1 MIKKNKKILL
11 KKNNKKK
18 LNLDKI
24 AICLLGYQPTNEL
37 LELYDGLYK
46 GDKYD
51 IYVIVDD
58 NNYDV
63 LEKKKRFK
71 DFNFIKVKEETCYKY
86 GYTHLAYTV
95 KKGEP
100 SAWDKGI
107 YYFCEENKIDYKYV
121 WFIEDDVFI
130 PLPTTIKD
138 IDDKYNREGFVDLLV
153 RSDKLV
159 KKNKISIPYQQKEEL
174 NKYMEPELKSY
185 LSKSMICAI
194 RVSENLL
201 QKVKLYAKK
210 HHYLFFSEYIFVTLA
225 KYYGLKIKS
234 IEELKNIIFRKIWT
248 IDDIFKEQHTL
259 FHPVKDFFLQQ
270 SFRKTLKPN
279 DVYFLLKRV
288 FKKNLLEDTNVV
300 FNNMYLLQI
309 FIFKNKEGSILRII
323 QETSINDNT
332 LYLEI
337 EKKYQS
343 NIFRFKMQIKSM
355 EEINTF
361 LSILKYKFVAYQNII
376 RDHYIYKKNVNIYL
390 TNIPGIFEF
399 VHFESH
405 SEEKLKEAY
414 HQLGYTGEE
423 LKTLKEVI
431 EESDIYFG
439 LKTYLNMSIE
449 IEKKDKILKYVKKN
463 KDIMKKLLDKQYKLY
478 KNILEL
484 FGDKIKIYNRI
495 NFITSE
501 N

>member
-11 KKNNKKK
+11 KKTNNKNK
-18 LNLDKI
+18 LRSDKT
-24 AICLLGYQPTNEL
+24 AICLLGYQTTNEL

-46 GDKYD
+46 NDKYD
-51 IYVIVDD
+51 IYIMVDD

-63 LEKKKRFK
+63 SELKERFK
-71 DFNFIKVKEETCYKY
+71 DFHFIKVKEETCYKY
-86 GYTHLAYTV
+86 GYLHLAFTV

-100 SAWDKGI
+100 SAWDKGV

-138 IDDKYNREGFVDLLV
+138 IDDKYGTEDLLV
-153 RSDKLV
+153 KSDKLI
-159 KKNKISIPYQQKEEL
+159 KKNSIPYSHKEQL
-174 NKYMEPELKSY
+174 DKYMEHGLKPY

-194 RVSENLL
+194 RVSNNLL
-201 QKVKLYAKK
+201 EKIKLYAKK
-210 HHYLFFSEYIFVTLA
+210 YNYLFFSEYIFVTLA

-248 IDDIFKEQHTL
+248 IDDIFKEQNKL
-259 FHPVKDFFLQQ
+259 FHPVKDFILQK
-270 SFRKTLKPN
+270 SFRETLKSN
-279 DVYFLLKRV
+279 DTYFLLKRV
-288 FKKNLLEDTNVV
+288 FKNNLLEDKNVV
-300 FNNMYLLQI
+300 LKNMHLLQI
-309 FIFKNKEGSILRII
+309 FIFKNKEGGLLRVI
-323 QETSINDNT
+323 QETSINDNL

-337 EKKYQS
+337 EKKYKN
-343 NIFRFKMQIKSM
+343 NIFKFKMQIKSM

-376 RDHYIYKKNVNIYL
+376 REHYIYKKNVNIYL
-390 TNIPGIFEF
+390 TNIPGIIEF

-414 HQLGYTGEE
+414 NQLGYRNEE
-423 LKTLKEVI
+423 VKTLNEVI
-431 EESDIYFG
+431 KESDDFFG
-439 LKTYLNMSIE
+439 FKTDLNMSFE

-463 KDIMKKLLDKQYKLY
+463 KDVMIKLLDKQYKLY
-478 KNILEL
+478 KSIIGL

-495 NFITSE
+495 NFLSYE
-501 N
+501 NED